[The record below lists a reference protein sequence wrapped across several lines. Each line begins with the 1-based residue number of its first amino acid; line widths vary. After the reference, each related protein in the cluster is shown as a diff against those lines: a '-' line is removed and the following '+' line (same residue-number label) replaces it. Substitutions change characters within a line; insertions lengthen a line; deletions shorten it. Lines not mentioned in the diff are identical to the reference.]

1 MLHQNHHE
9 LIQKLLNCALSCEI
23 CATGCLKEEDVKMMA
38 RCINLDRDCA
48 DICIQ
53 AARLLKRDSEIG
65 HQYLLICEEICRMC
79 AAECGKY
86 AHEHCK
92 QCAQACK
99 DCADACHAHHK
110 SITQN

>member
-9 LIQKLLNCALSCEI
+9 LIQKLLNCALSCEN

-38 RCINLDRDCA
+38 RCISLDRDCA

-53 AARLLKRDSEIG
+53 AAQLLKRDSEIG